1 MGRHS
6 HGSGLET
13 AGASHVR
20 AASRR
25 SLTLALGLTL
35 GYMVAQIVGGILS
48 QSLALLADAGHMAT
62 DGAAILLAILALW
75 VAGRPPSITRT
86 FGFQRTEVLAAFIN
100 ALSLWAIVG
109 WIMVEAYQR
118 FTDPPEIRVGIMLGV
133 GIGGLLVNLAV
144 AAVLH
149 RPAHDSLNV
158 QGAFLHV
165 IGDLLSSLGVVAAG
179 LVILVFG
186 WNMADP
192 ILSVV
197 IGVLILISSGRL
209 LWKASHVLMEGT
221 PAHLNLHQLC
231 QRLEG
236 VEGVTGVHDIH
247 AWSITTGY
255 DALSAHVTADR
266 TGERTSDQV
275 LQNLREIASREFG
288 ISHVTIQLED
298 SSGGCPEDHH
308 VPHPAPEP
316 GAAGP

>member
-1 MGRHS
+1 MARHS

-118 FTDPPEIRVGIMLGV
+118 FTDPPEIQVGIMLGV

-149 RPAHDSLNV
+149 RSAHDSLNV

>member
-1 MGRHS
+1 M
-6 HGSGLET
+6 
-13 AGASHVR
+13 R

-118 FTDPPEIRVGIMLGV
+118 FTDPPEIQVGIMLGV

-149 RPAHDSLNV
+149 RSAQDSLNV

>member
-118 FTDPPEIRVGIMLGV
+118 FTDPPEIQVGIMLGV

-149 RPAHDSLNV
+149 RSAQDSLNV